1 MIIKEKKGKPL
12 MGKTRRSKKMNKIQ
26 VSQFSRRLR
35 TYFLQELIT
44 HCSSLTQMTPTCFER
59 EKEKIQVHVFFYL
72 YFYVG

>member
-1 MIIKEKKGKPL
+1 
-12 MGKTRRSKKMNKIQ
+12 MNKIQ

-59 EKEKIQVHVFFYL
+59 EKAKIQVHVFFTYIFMSANL
-72 YFYVG
+72 IFLRNNSLIASPSKS